1 MVTQRKGPE
10 RGRPQS
16 EFVSS
21 GQVAMTNLPSKCA
34 DIKNK
39 FPERRMSGEVEEQ
52 NRRRGGRSNGGV
64 GEGVNLLICGI
75 EESRSSQDFRRGVSM
90 GIRMAS

>member
-16 EFVSS
+16 EFVSG
-21 GQVAMTNLPSKCA
+21 GQVAMAMAMTMTNLPSKYA

-39 FPERRMSGEVEEQ
+39 FPERRMSGEVEE
-52 NRRRGGRSNGGV
+52 
-64 GEGVNLLICGI
+64 
-75 EESRSSQDFRRGVSM
+75 
-90 GIRMAS
+90 